1 MTTLKRPKKKAAVK
15 KDIAAS
21 YNAYKFYKGKQYTGM
36 AIGRKHNWNYDA
48 GVWTEQKVTPDRW
61 NIHYEVIKR
70 RKGRAPE
77 GSGVPVGTE
86 YHWFILSH
94 QLVKKLDANSYTTEM
109 NGVKLKLAH
118 KRSSTGNWSI
128 SDRTQRNHLIK
139 ILQDYIEELK
149 DMDLEEFIES
159 ETNVVKKSKQ
169 KENVSR
175 QKAVGRRQLA
185 VGSRH

>member
-1 MTTLKRPKKKAAVK
+1 MATLRKAKKKAATK
-15 KDIAAS
+15 KNIAGS
-21 YNAYKFYKGKQYTGM
+21 YNAYKFYNGKQYTGM
-36 AIGRKHNWNYDA
+36 AIGRRHNWNYDA
-48 GVWTEQKVTPDRW
+48 GVWTEQKVTPERW

-118 KRSSTGNWSI
+118 KRSSTGKWNI
-128 SDRTQRNHLIK
+128 SDSTQRKHLIK
-139 ILQDYIEELK
+139 LLKDYIAELQ
-149 DMDLEEFIES
+149 DMDLEEFIA
-159 ETNVVKKSKQ
+159 TDNNVVKAKTARKSTK
-169 KENVSR
+169 KKSNLRSM
-175 QKAVGRRQLA
+175 ALA
-185 VGSRH
+185 

>member
-1 MTTLKRPKKKAAVK
+1 MATLKRSRKKAAAK

-21 YNAYKFYKGKQYTGM
+21 YNAYKFYNGKQYTGM
-36 AIGRKHNWNYDA
+36 AIGRRHNWNYDA
-48 GVWTEQKVTPDRW
+48 GVWTEQKVTPERW

-70 RKGRAPE
+70 RKGKAPE

-109 NGVKLKLAH
+109 NGVKLKIAH
-118 KRSSTGNWSI
+118 KRSSTGKWNI

-139 ILQDYIEELK
+139 LLQDYVGELK
-149 DMDLEEFIES
+149 DKDLEEFIES
-159 ETNVVKKSKQ
+159 ENNAVKTKQ
-169 KENVSR
+169 MKKTAKKRWSR
-175 QKAVGRRQLA
+175 KPELA
-185 VGSRH
+185 